1 MQHRSSSPRWPRET
15 SSARLLACCQAVIV
29 CGLLGAAIA
38 AQSRPQRIV
47 SIIPAVTEILFAI
60 GAGPQVVA
68 VSSFDRFPADVQKLP
83 RVGALI
89 DPDLERILSLRPSLV
104 VIYGSQGDLRVQLE
118 RAQVPTYLYSHAG
131 LADVTTTIRNLGR
144 RVGHEDAARQLADRI
159 ETRLAAIRQQVAGR
173 PRPRTLIVLGRESGA
188 LRGVYASGGVGFI
201 HDMVEAAGGENVF
214 ANIRKEAVQAT
225 TELILAQ
232 RPDVILELRAGALDP
247 EELKREIETW
257 KTLSA
262 LPAVR
267 NGRVILL
274 TDERTVVPGPRVAE
288 GTEAIARVLHLASSR
303 Q

>member
-1 MQHRSSSPRWPRET
+1 
-15 SSARLLACCQAVIV
+15 
-29 CGLLGAAIA
+29 
-38 AQSRPQRIV
+38 
-47 SIIPAVTEILFAI
+47 
-60 GAGPQVVA
+60 
-68 VSSFDRFPADVQKLP
+68 
-83 RVGALI
+83 
-89 DPDLERILSLRPSLV
+89 

-214 ANIRKEAVQAT
+214 ASIRKEAVQAT

-232 RPDVILELRAGALDP
+232 RPDVILELRAGTLDP
-247 EELKREIETW
+247 EELTREMETW

-288 GTEAIARVLHLASSR
+288 GTEVIARALHRESSR
-303 Q
+303 QLPVPSGLKLLPTPLATGYWLLMQTRPARASG